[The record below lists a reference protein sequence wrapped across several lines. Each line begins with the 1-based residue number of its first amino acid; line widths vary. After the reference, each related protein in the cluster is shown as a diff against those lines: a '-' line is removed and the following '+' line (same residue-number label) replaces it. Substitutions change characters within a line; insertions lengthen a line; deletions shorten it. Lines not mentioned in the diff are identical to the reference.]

1 MFPAD
6 DPQLVIVVKLDDP
19 KGGFARTSAA
29 PLTRS
34 VLEQVLAAQTSA
46 LDPARMKGVSS
57 SPLSRPVLQDG
68 VVPYVM
74 VWPSKPKAR
83 VELERRVPDVLGLS
97 FRRAAR
103 RLHQMGLRVRI
114 EGRGPIRSILPA
126 PGTPVSD
133 GELITLVGEEGHA
146 NR

>member
-1 MFPAD
+1 M
-6 DPQLVIVVKLDDP
+6 
-19 KGGFARTSAA
+19 
-29 PLTRS
+29 TRS

-46 LDPARMKGVSS
+46 LDPARMQGVSS
-57 SPLSRPVLQDG
+57 SPLSPPVMQDG
-68 VVPYVM
+68 MVPFVV
-74 VWPSKPKAR
+74 VWPSKPKAN
-83 VELERRVPDVLGLS
+83 VELQRRVPDVIGLS
-97 FRRAAR
+97 FRKAAH
-103 RLHQMGLRVRI
+103 RLHELGLRVRI